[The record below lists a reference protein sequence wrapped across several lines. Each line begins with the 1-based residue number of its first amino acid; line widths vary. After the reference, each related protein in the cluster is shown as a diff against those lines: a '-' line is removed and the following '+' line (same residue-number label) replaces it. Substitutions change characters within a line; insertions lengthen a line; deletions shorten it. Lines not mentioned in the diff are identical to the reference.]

1 MFNLEEVAESDPKK
15 RNEIESGKIA
25 SIISSIDDSISQK
38 AKRNRI
44 GLGKFL
50 QGKQRP
56 IKITLSSKSDVLKV
70 LKKKRI
76 VNIPVKIHGDL
87 TPMQRQHLSDLRAQ
101 LDELNRK
108 GDFDIIAL
116 SETWLHDGVNT
127 SELFSDRYFVYR
139 RDRNAQDPNVR
150 GGGVLLAIRS
160 DLASSSIPVTSDVEA
175 VFASVHVKN
184 TQMIFGSVYIPP
196 ASDAGVYLNLLQ
208 TIEWITDRHPN
219 TVLCIPPASDAGL
232 YLNLLQTIEWITDR
246 HPNTVSDAGL
256 YLNLLQTI
264 EWITDRHPNTV
275 LCIVGDFNLPGIK
288 WSILDNEPIGTPTN
302 NIETMVY
309 DNLVYNGLVQY
320 NFNANRYNV
329 ILDLVLVN
337 SSNVS
342 VHESSYNLVKPD
354 SHHPCSNVSVHESSY
369 NLVKPDS
376 HHPSLSIDLYIPDL
390 HVMQLP
396 DTWR

>member
-25 SIISSIDDSISQK
+25 SIISSIDDSINTSGIRF
-38 AKRNRI
+38 AR
-44 GLGKFL
+44 LGKFL
-50 QGKQRP
+50 QGLEKEK

-139 RDRNAQDPNVR
+139 RDRDAQDPNVR

-219 TVLCIPPASDAGL
+219 TVLCI
-232 YLNLLQTIEWITDR
+232 
-246 HPNTVSDAGL
+246 
-256 YLNLLQTI
+256 
-264 EWITDRHPNTV
+264 
-275 LCIVGDFNLPGIK
+275 VGDF
-288 WSILDNEPIGTPTN
+288 ILKP
-302 NIETMVY
+302 
-309 DNLVYNGLVQY
+309 
-320 NFNANRYNV
+320 
-329 ILDLVLVN
+329 
-337 SSNVS
+337 SSNYRMDNRPPS
-342 VHESSYNLVKPD
+342 EYRTLHSWRLQSSWN
-354 SHHPCSNVSVHESSY
+354 
-369 NLVKPDS
+369 
-376 HHPSLSIDLYIPDL
+376 
-390 HVMQLP
+390 
-396 DTWR
+396 